1 MSSTISHHS
10 ALIYTMVL
18 VSAADRNMTDNEI
31 ATMGEIV
38 RSLPIFRNYD
48 FDLLATAAQT
58 CAELLDAEE
67 GLETALALIREALQ
81 AHADW
86 LREDDRLPERR
97 RRGLEQRL
105 QRLFVSRVA
114 DHFLER
120 AGERLRTAAAEVCAG
135 GVSVETAAARLAKEF
150 EA

>member
-18 VSAADRNMTDNEI
+18 VSAADREMTDNEI

-67 GLETALALIREALQ
+67 GLDTVLALIREALPDKICET
-81 AHADW
+81 AYAIAC
-86 LREDDRLPERR
+86 EI
-97 RRGLEQRL
+97 
-105 QRLFVSRVA
+105 
-114 DHFLER
+114 
-120 AGERLRTAAAEVCAG
+120 AAADGKIAQEELRLLEIIRHRFDVG
-135 GVSVETAAARLAKEF
+135 RLVAAAIERGVRARYVTI
-150 EA
+150 

>member
-18 VSAADRNMTDNEI
+18 VSAADRDMTDNEI

-67 GLETALALIREALQ
+67 GLETALALIREALP
-81 AHADW
+81 DKV
-86 LREDDRLPERR
+86 RETAYAIACEI
-97 RRGLEQRL
+97 
-105 QRLFVSRVA
+105 
-114 DHFLER
+114 
-120 AGERLRTAAAEVCAG
+120 AAADGKIAQEELQLLEIIRHRLDVG
-135 GVSVETAAARLAKEF
+135 RLVAAAIERGVRARYVTI
-150 EA
+150 

>member
-18 VSAADRNMTDNEI
+18 VSAADRDMTDNEI

-67 GLETALALIREALQ
+67 GLETVLALIREALPDKLCET
-81 AHADW
+81 AYAIAC
-86 LREDDRLPERR
+86 EI
-97 RRGLEQRL
+97 
-105 QRLFVSRVA
+105 
-114 DHFLER
+114 
-120 AGERLRTAAAEVCAG
+120 AAADG
-135 GVSVETAAARLAKEF
+135 KVSQEELRLLEIIRHRFDVGRLVAAAIERGVRARYVTI
-150 EA
+150 

>member
-18 VSAADRNMTDNEI
+18 VSAADRDMTDNEI

-67 GLETALALIREALQ
+67 GLETALALIREALPDKLCET
-81 AHADW
+81 AYAIAC
-86 LREDDRLPERR
+86 EI
-97 RRGLEQRL
+97 
-105 QRLFVSRVA
+105 
-114 DHFLER
+114 
-120 AGERLRTAAAEVCAG
+120 AAADGKIAQEELRLLEIIRHRLDVG
-135 GVSVETAAARLAKEF
+135 RLVAAAIERGVHARYVTI
-150 EA
+150 

>member
-18 VSAADRNMTDNEI
+18 VSAADRDMTDNEI

-38 RSLPIFRNYD
+38 RSLPIFRSYD

-67 GLETALALIREALQ
+67 GLETVLALIREALPDKLCET
-81 AHADW
+81 AYAIAC
-86 LREDDRLPERR
+86 EI
-97 RRGLEQRL
+97 
-105 QRLFVSRVA
+105 
-114 DHFLER
+114 
-120 AGERLRTAAAEVCAG
+120 AAADG
-135 GVSVETAAARLAKEF
+135 KVSQEELRLLEIIRHRFDVGRLVAAAIERGVRARYVTI
-150 EA
+150 

>member
-18 VSAADRNMTDNEI
+18 VSAADRDMTDNEI

-58 CAELLDAEE
+58 CAELLDADE
-67 GLETALALIREALQ
+67 GLETVLALIREALPDKVCET
-81 AHADW
+81 AYAIAC
-86 LREDDRLPERR
+86 EI
-97 RRGLEQRL
+97 
-105 QRLFVSRVA
+105 
-114 DHFLER
+114 
-120 AGERLRTAAAEVCAG
+120 AAADGKIAQEELRLLEIIRHRLDVG
-135 GVSVETAAARLAKEF
+135 RLVAAAIERGVRARYVTI
-150 EA
+150 

>member
-18 VSAADRNMTDNEI
+18 VSAADREMTDNEI

-67 GLETALALIREALQ
+67 GLETVLALIREALPDKLCET
-81 AHADW
+81 AYAIAC
-86 LREDDRLPERR
+86 EI
-97 RRGLEQRL
+97 
-105 QRLFVSRVA
+105 
-114 DHFLER
+114 
-120 AGERLRTAAAEVCAG
+120 AAADG
-135 GVSVETAAARLAKEF
+135 KVSQEELQLLELIRHRLDVGRLVAAAIERGVRARYV
-150 EA
+150 AI

>member
-18 VSAADRNMTDNEI
+18 VSAADRDMTDNEI

-67 GLETALALIREALQ
+67 GLETVLALIREALP
-81 AHADW
+81 DKV
-86 LREDDRLPERR
+86 RETAYAIACEI
-97 RRGLEQRL
+97 
-105 QRLFVSRVA
+105 
-114 DHFLER
+114 
-120 AGERLRTAAAEVCAG
+120 AAADGKVAQEELRLLEIIRHRFDVG
-135 GVSVETAAARLAKEF
+135 RLVAAAIERGVRARYVTI
-150 EA
+150 

>member
-18 VSAADRNMTDNEI
+18 VSAADREMTDNEI

-58 CAELLDAEE
+58 CAELLDADE
-67 GLETALALIREALQ
+67 GLETVLALIREALPDKVCET
-81 AHADW
+81 AYAIAC
-86 LREDDRLPERR
+86 EI
-97 RRGLEQRL
+97 
-105 QRLFVSRVA
+105 
-114 DHFLER
+114 
-120 AGERLRTAAAEVCAG
+120 AAADGKVGQEELRLLEIIRHRFDVG
-135 GVSVETAAARLAKEF
+135 RLVAAAIERGVRARYF
-150 EA
+150 TI

>member
-18 VSAADRNMTDNEI
+18 VSAADRDMTDNEI

-67 GLETALALIREALQ
+67 GLETVLALIREALPDKLCET
-81 AHADW
+81 AYGIAC
-86 LREDDRLPERR
+86 EI
-97 RRGLEQRL
+97 
-105 QRLFVSRVA
+105 
-114 DHFLER
+114 
-120 AGERLRTAAAEVCAG
+120 AAADG
-135 GVSVETAAARLAKEF
+135 KVSQEELRLLEIIRHRFDVGRLVAAAIERGVRARYVTI
-150 EA
+150 

>member
-18 VSAADRNMTDNEI
+18 VSAADRDMTDNEI

-48 FDLLATAAQT
+48 FDLLATAAET

-67 GLETALALIREALQ
+67 GLDTVLALIRQALPDELCET
-81 AHADW
+81 AYA
-86 LREDDRLPERR
+86 
-97 RRGLEQRL
+97 
-105 QRLFVSRVA
+105 VA
-114 DHFLER
+114 CEV
-120 AGERLRTAAAEVCAG
+120 AAADG
-135 GVSVETAAARLAKEF
+135 KVSQEELQLLELIRHRLDIGRLVAAAIERGVRARYVTL
-150 EA
+150 

>member
-1 MSSTISHHS
+1 MSSTISHQS

-18 VSAADRNMTDNEI
+18 VSAADRDMTDNEI

-67 GLETALALIREALQ
+67 GLETALALIREALPDKVCET
-81 AHADW
+81 AYAIAC
-86 LREDDRLPERR
+86 EI
-97 RRGLEQRL
+97 
-105 QRLFVSRVA
+105 
-114 DHFLER
+114 
-120 AGERLRTAAAEVCAG
+120 AAADGKIAQEELRLLEIIRHRLDVG
-135 GVSVETAAARLAKEF
+135 RLVAAAIERGVRARYVTI
-150 EA
+150 

>member
-18 VSAADRNMTDNEI
+18 VSAADRDMTDNEI

-67 GLETALALIREALQ
+67 GLETVLALIREALPDKLCET
-81 AHADW
+81 AYAIAC
-86 LREDDRLPERR
+86 EI
-97 RRGLEQRL
+97 
-105 QRLFVSRVA
+105 
-114 DHFLER
+114 
-120 AGERLRTAAAEVCAG
+120 AAADG
-135 GVSVETAAARLAKEF
+135 KVSQEELQLLEIIRHRLDVGRLVAAAIERGVRARYVTI
-150 EA
+150 